1 MVEIRRA
8 YPIDAYALI
17 QLSDVVWK
25 DTYYDA
31 LPNGILYHRVQN
43 LEKRVK
49 HLKDQIEENNRIFV
63 AVLEGR
69 IVGFIFYAKT
79 MQSGYISSAE
89 IRSIYVQKEYQRK
102 GIGKELFQRAVLEL
116 RKLGYHSLILNCP
129 VESKCISFFEKLG
142 GKKREVSCQDME
154 GFSVSVL
161 LIYFD
166 LDHLEKSNSISSD
179 WNVLYQEAQENLF
192 LLNELHREIAI
203 ILTGQHHIYQ
213 GLSIRDSV
221 CPLEV
226 ALANMYMY
234 QEDMVEKILI
244 LNQKSKLVL
253 PCGRCRDLLI
263 SLGQEKAEILFD
275 YGSLQTMTIQDL
287 NPYYKDEEKV

>member
-1 MVEIRRA
+1 MVEIRWA

-25 DTYYDA
+25 DTYYDV

-63 AVLEGR
+63 AVLEDR

-79 MQSGYISSAE
+79 MQNAYVNSAE
-89 IRSIYVQKEYQRK
+89 IRSIYVLPEYQRK
-102 GIGKELFQRAVLEL
+102 GIGKELFQRTVLEL
-116 RKLGYHSLILNCP
+116 QKLGYHSLILNCP
-129 VESKCISFFEKLG
+129 VESVSISFFEKMG
-142 GKKREVSCQDME
+142 GEKREVSWQNME
-154 GFSVSVL
+154 GFSVSVM

-166 LDHLEKSNSISSD
+166 LDHLGEKKSISSD
-179 WNVLYQEAQENLF
+179 WNILYQEAQENLF
-192 LLNELHREIAI
+192 LLNEVNREIAI
-203 ILTGQHHIYQ
+203 ILTEQHHIYQ
-213 GLSIRDSV
+213 GLSIKSSV

-226 ALANMYMY
+226 ALANMYMH

-244 LNQKSKLVL
+244 MNSKSKLVL
-253 PCGRCRDLLI
+253 PCGKCRDLLI

-275 YGSLQTMTIQDL
+275 YGSLQKMTILDL